1 MREFSLSASFSSSS
15 FSQASF
21 RGACRELLQS
31 MQTAG
36 VYVPENGFLVFL
48 SFSDGSARADVVHG
62 SGADIAEAFADA
74 QQKAWTLIQKKC
86 QRFRW
91 LKADVV
97 TEYAP
102 TDAKTLAYMIKEPGW
117 NEFFRFGLSFDRSFR
132 TALLEE
138 ELNGAKILDYA
149 SGSISLAD
157 LNRYLKKAGRS
168 ALPKLPEFF
177 LLFQTAGFFYDADSA
192 ANAAAA
198 TDADSAASTD
208 ADSAPAA
215 NAASA
220 ANAAPAT
227 GCVIP
232 LIPNGLSRGRREIQN
247 LDAAA
252 ARSFVTAAASFL
264 EKQVQQDGSF
274 RYGYYPRFDR
284 VIPGYNCMRHAS
296 TIWSLLCQYRMTKK
310 VSVLSLSARSIEY
323 LLSHALVYRDSDT
336 AYLSEPLKDE
346 IKLGGGGVLILA
358 ITEYLDLCSE
368 EPRPAILRSEESHSE
383 ILRSGEP
390 RPEILHSGA
399 PRPAILRSGEPL
411 AEAPNAEILHAKDVL
426 PEQEALRR
434 RYTEIAC
441 ALGNGILSLLNP
453 ETGEFSHVL
462 NMDFSLKERY
472 RTVYYDGEAAYAL
485 CRLYRL
491 TKEEKWLFYAEKAV
505 DHFLAADYTR
515 YRDHWVAYAMNEI
528 TRYIHRDDYDT
539 FALRNARVNLDFLYK
554 RETTYHTFLEL
565 LMVTFETYE
574 RILAENPGLP
584 YLKEFDLPY
593 FLRTIR
599 VRADRMLN
607 GFFFP
612 EYAMYMRCP
621 DKILGSFMVRHDGFR
636 VRIDDVQHNIG
647 GFYLY
652 YKNYSRL
659 LALGMPK
666 DIPCDEN

>member
-21 RGACRELLQS
+21 RGACRELLPA

-74 QQKAWTLIQKKC
+74 QQKAWTIIQKKR

-117 NEFFRFGLSFDRSFR
+117 NEFFRFGLTFDRSFR

-138 ELNGAKILDYA
+138 ECNGAKILDYA

-157 LNRYLKKAGRS
+157 LNRYLKKAGRP

-177 LLFQTAGFFYDADSA
+177 LLFQTAGFFYD
-192 ANAAAA
+192 
-198 TDADSAASTD
+198 TDSAASTD
-208 ADSAPAA
+208 ADSAS
-215 NAASA
+215 AS
-220 ANAAPAT
+220 

-232 LIPNGLSRGRREIQN
+232 LIPDGLSRGRREIQN

-296 TIWSLLCQYRMTKK
+296 TIWSLLCQYRITQKA
-310 VSVLSLSARSIEY
+310 SVLSLAARSIDY
-323 LLSHALVYRDSDT
+323 LLSHALVYRDPDT
-336 AYLSEPLKDE
+336 AYLSEPLKNE

-368 EPRPAILRSEESHSE
+368 ES
-383 ILRSGEP
+383 
-390 RPEILHSGA
+390 
-399 PRPAILRSGEPL
+399 RPAILRSGEPRSEIL
-411 AEAPNAEILHAKDVL
+411 RSKEPRSEILRSEEPLTKAPNAEILHAKDVL

-485 CRLYRL
+485 CRLCRL
-491 TKEEKWLFYAEKAV
+491 TKEEKWLFYAEKTV
-505 DHFLAADYTR
+505 DHFLTADYTR

-599 VRADRMLN
+599 VRANRMLN

-659 LALGMPK
+659 LALGMPR
-666 DIPCDEN
+666 DIPCEKN

>member
-21 RGACRELLQS
+21 RGACREFLS
-31 MQTAG
+31 AMQTSG

-74 QQKAWTLIQKKC
+74 QQKAWTLIQKKR

-102 TDAKTLAYMIKEPGW
+102 ADAKTLAYMIKEPGW

-149 SGSISLAD
+149 NGSISLAD

-177 LLFQTAGFFYDADSA
+177 LLFQTAGFFYDTDSA
-192 ANAAAA
+192 ANAASAATA

-208 ADSAPAA
+208 ADSAPA
-215 NAASA
+215 
-220 ANAAPAT
+220 T

-232 LIPNGLSRGRREIQN
+232 LIPDGLSRGRREIQN

-296 TIWSLLCQYRMTKK
+296 TIWSLLCQYRITQKA
-310 VSVLSLSARSIEY
+310 SVLSLAARSIDY
-323 LLSHALVYRDSDT
+323 LLSHALVYRDPDT

-358 ITEYLDLCSE
+358 ITEYLDLCSGE
-368 EPRPAILRSEESHSE
+368 SRSEILCSGESRPE

-390 RPEILHSGA
+390 RPEVLC
-399 PRPAILRSGEPL
+399 SGEPL
-411 AEAPNAEILHAKDVL
+411 TKAPNAEILHAKDVL

-505 DHFLAADYTR
+505 NHFLAADYTR

-666 DIPCDEN
+666 DIPCEEN

>member
-1 MREFSLSASFSSSS
+1 MTKPSLSASFSSSS
-15 FSQASF
+15 LSSLASSQAAF
-21 RGACRELLQS
+21 CGACRELLQS

-36 VYVPENGFLVFL
+36 VYVPENGFIVFL

-62 SGADIAEAFADA
+62 SGADIGEAFADA
-74 QQKAWTLIQKKC
+74 QQKAWKLMQKKH

-102 TDAKTLAYMIKEPGW
+102 ADAKTLAYMIKEPGW

-138 ELNGAKILDYA
+138 ELNGAKIPDYA

-157 LNRYLKKAGRS
+157 LNRYLKKAGRL

-192 ANAAAA
+192 ANAAAT
-198 TDADSAASTD
+198 TDADSVTNTAAS
-208 ADSAPAA
+208 
-215 NAASA
+215 
-220 ANAAPAT
+220 
-227 GCVIP
+227 GCAIP
-232 LIPNGLSRGRREIQN
+232 LIPDGLSRGRREVRN
-247 LDAAA
+247 FDAAA

-264 EKQVQQDGSF
+264 EKQVQPDGSF
-274 RYGYYPRFDR
+274 RYGYYPRFDH

-310 VSVLSLSARSIEY
+310 ASVLSLAARSIDY
-323 LLSHALVYRDSDT
+323 LLSHALVYRDPDT

-358 ITEYLDLCSE
+358 ITEYLDLCS
-368 EPRPAILRSEESHSE
+368 
-383 ILRSGEP
+383 
-390 RPEILHSGA
+390 
-399 PRPAILRSGEPL
+399 GEPL
-411 AEAPNAEILHAKDVL
+411 AEAPSVEIVHSRDAF

-491 TKEEKWLFYAEKAV
+491 TKEEKWLFYAGKAV

-539 FALRNARVNLDFLYK
+539 FALRNARVNLDFFYK

-574 RILAENPGLP
+574 RILTENPGLP

-666 DIPCDEN
+666 DIPCEEN

>member
-1 MREFSLSASFSSSS
+1 
-15 FSQASF
+15 
-21 RGACRELLQS
+21 

-62 SGADIAEAFADA
+62 SGADIGEAFADA
-74 QQKAWTLIQKKC
+74 QQKAWKLMQKKH

-102 TDAKTLAYMIKEPGW
+102 ADAKTLAYMIKEPGW

-157 LNRYLKKAGRS
+157 LNRYLKKAGRP

-192 ANAAAA
+192 ANAAATTNA
-198 TDADSAASTD
+198 DSAANAAATTDADS
-208 ADSAPAA
+208 
-215 NAASA
+215 
-220 ANAAPAT
+220 APAT

-232 LIPNGLSRGRREIQN
+232 LIPDGLSRGRREIQN

-264 EKQVQQDGSF
+264 EKQVQPDGSF

-310 VSVLSLSARSIEY
+310 ASVLSLAARSIDY
-323 LLSHALVYRDSDT
+323 LLSHALVYRDPDT

-358 ITEYLDLCSE
+358 ITEYLDLCS
-368 EPRPAILRSEESHSE
+368 RDAF
-383 ILRSGEP
+383 
-390 RPEILHSGA
+390 
-399 PRPAILRSGEPL
+399 
-411 AEAPNAEILHAKDVL
+411 

-441 ALGNGILSLLNP
+441 ALGNGIFSLLNP

-659 LALGMPK
+659 LALGMPE
-666 DIPCDEN
+666 DIPCEEN

>member
-1 MREFSLSASFSSSS
+1 MTKPSLSASFSSSS
-15 FSQASF
+15 LSSLASSQAAF
-21 RGACRELLQS
+21 CGACRELLQS

-48 SFSDGSARADVVHG
+48 SFSDGSARADIVHG
-62 SGADIAEAFADA
+62 SGADIGEAFADA
-74 QQKAWTLIQKKC
+74 QQKVWKLMQKKH

-102 TDAKTLAYMIKEPGW
+102 ADAKTLAYMIKEPGW

-138 ELNGAKILDYA
+138 ELNGAKIPDYA

-157 LNRYLKKAGRS
+157 LNRYLKKAGRP

-192 ANAAAA
+192 ANAAAT
-198 TDADSAASTD
+198 TDADSAA
-208 ADSAPAA
+208 
-215 NAASA
+215 NVAAS
-220 ANAAPAT
+220 
-227 GCVIP
+227 GCAIP
-232 LIPNGLSRGRREIQN
+232 LIPDGLSRGRREVRN
-247 LDAAA
+247 FDAAA

-264 EKQVQQDGSF
+264 EKQVQPDGSF

-310 VSVLSLSARSIEY
+310 ASVLSLAARSIDY
-323 LLSHALVYRDSDT
+323 LLSHALVYRDPDT

-368 EPRPAILRSEESHSE
+368 ES
-383 ILRSGEP
+383 
-390 RPEILHSGA
+390 RPEILCS
-399 PRPAILRSGEPL
+399 RESL
-411 AEAPNAEILHAKDVL
+411 AEAPHAEILHARDAL
-426 PEQEALRR
+426 PEQEASRR

-462 NMDFSLKERY
+462 NMDFSLKECY
-472 RTVYYDGEAAYAL
+472 RTVYYDGEATYAL

-491 TKEEKWLFYAEKAV
+491 TKEKKWLFYAEKAV
-505 DHFLAADYTR
+505 NHFLAADYTR

-666 DIPCDEN
+666 DIPCEEN

>member
-1 MREFSLSASFSSSS
+1 MRKSSLSASFSSSS
-15 FSQASF
+15 SSQASSQTSF
-21 RGACRELLQS
+21 RGACRELLQAV
-31 MQTAG
+31 QTAG
-36 VYVPENGFLVFL
+36 VYVPENGFIVFL

-62 SGADIAEAFADA
+62 IGADIGEAFTDA
-74 QQKAWTLIQKKC
+74 QQKAWMLIQKKR

-102 TDAKTLAYMIKEPGW
+102 ADAKTLAYMIKEPSW

-149 SGSISLAD
+149 SGSVSPAD
-157 LNRYLKKAGRS
+157 LNRYLKKAGRPS
-168 ALPKLPEFF
+168 LPKLPEFF

-192 ANAAAA
+192 VNASFAA
-198 TDADSAASTD
+198 DADSVSAS
-208 ADSAPAA
+208 
-215 NAASA
+215 
-220 ANAAPAT
+220 
-227 GCVIP
+227 GGVIP
-232 LIPNGLSRGRREIQN
+232 LIPEGLSRGRREVRN
-247 LDAAA
+247 FDAAA
-252 ARSFVTAAASFL
+252 ARSFVTTAASFL

-296 TIWSLLCQYRMTKK
+296 TIWSLLCQYRITQKA
-310 VSVLSLSARSIEY
+310 SVLSLAARSIDY
-323 LLSHALVYRDSDT
+323 LLSHALVYRNSDT
-336 AYLSEPLKDE
+336 AYLSEPLKNE

-358 ITEYLDLCSE
+358 VTEYLNLCSGDAN
-368 EPRPAILRSEESHSE
+368 P
-383 ILRSGEP
+383 G
-390 RPEILHSGA
+390 
-399 PRPAILRSGEPL
+399 
-411 AEAPNAEILHAKDVL
+411 
-426 PEQEALRR
+426 QEALRR

-491 TKEEKWLFYAEKAV
+491 TKEEKWLFYAGKAV

-539 FALRNARVNLDFLYK
+539 FALRNARVNLNFLYK

-666 DIPCDEN
+666 DIPCEEN

>member
-1 MREFSLSASFSSSS
+1 
-15 FSQASF
+15 
-21 RGACRELLQS
+21 

-74 QQKAWTLIQKKC
+74 QQKAWTIIQKKR

-157 LNRYLKKAGRS
+157 LNRYLKKAGRP

-208 ADSAPAA
+208 ADSAS
-215 NAASA
+215 AS
-220 ANAAPAT
+220 

-232 LIPNGLSRGRREIQN
+232 LIPDGLSRGRREIQN

-252 ARSFVTAAASFL
+252 TRSFVTAAASFL

-310 VSVLSLSARSIEY
+310 VSVLSLAARSIDY

-336 AYLSEPLKDE
+336 VYLSEPLKNE

-368 EPRPAILRSEESHSE
+368 ES
-383 ILRSGEP
+383 
-390 RPEILHSGA
+390 
-399 PRPAILRSGEPL
+399 RPAILRSGEPCSEILCSGESHPEILCSGESL
-411 AEAPNAEILHAKDVL
+411 AEAPHAEILHAREAL

-441 ALGNGILSLLNP
+441 ALGNGIFSLLNP

-652 YKNYSRL
+652 YKNHSRL

>member
-21 RGACRELLQS
+21 RGACRELLPA
-31 MQTAG
+31 MQTSG

-74 QQKAWTLIQKKC
+74 QQKAWTLIQKKR

-157 LNRYLKKAGRS
+157 LNRYLKKAGRP

-177 LLFQTAGFFYDADSA
+177 LLFQTAGFFYDAAPAANAASA
-192 ANAAAA
+192 ANA
-198 TDADSAASTD
+198 ADSAASTD
-208 ADSAPAA
+208 ADSAPA
-215 NAASA
+215 
-220 ANAAPAT
+220 T

-232 LIPNGLSRGRREIQN
+232 LIPDGLSRGRREIQN

-252 ARSFVTAAASFL
+252 ARSFVTAATSFL

-310 VSVLSLSARSIEY
+310 VSVLSLAARSIEY
-323 LLSHALVYRDSDT
+323 LLSHALVYRDPDT
-336 AYLSEPLKDE
+336 AYLSEPLKNE

-368 EPRPAILRSEESHSE
+368 EPRPAILCSGESRSE
-383 ILRSGEP
+383 ILCSGE
-390 RPEILHSGA
+390 
-399 PRPAILRSGEPL
+399 PRPAILRPREPL
-411 AEAPNAEILHAKDVL
+411 AEAPHAEILHAREAL

-491 TKEEKWLFYAEKAV
+491 TKEEKWLFYAKKAV

-539 FALRNARVNLDFLYK
+539 FALQNARVNLDFLCK

-666 DIPCDEN
+666 DIPCEEN

>member
-1 MREFSLSASFSSSS
+1 MTKPSLSASFSSSS
-15 FSQASF
+15 LSSLASSQTAF
-21 RGACRELLQS
+21 CGACRELLQS

-62 SGADIAEAFADA
+62 SGADIGEAFADA
-74 QQKAWTLIQKKC
+74 QQKAWKLMQKKH

-102 TDAKTLAYMIKEPGW
+102 ADAKTLAYMIKDPGW

-157 LNRYLKKAGRS
+157 LNRYLKKAGRP

-177 LLFQTAGFFYDADSA
+177 LLFQTTGFFYDADSA
-192 ANAAAA
+192 
-198 TDADSAASTD
+198 T
-208 ADSAPAA
+208 

-220 ANAAPAT
+220 S
-227 GCVIP
+227 GCAIP
-232 LIPNGLSRGRREIQN
+232 LIPDGLSRGRREIRN
-247 LDAAA
+247 FDAAV

-264 EKQVQQDGSF
+264 EKQVQPDGSF

-310 VSVLSLSARSIEY
+310 ASVLSLAARSIDY
-323 LLSHALVYRDSDT
+323 LLSHALVYRDPDT

-358 ITEYLDLCSE
+358 ITEYLDLCS
-368 EPRPAILRSEESHSE
+368 RDAF
-383 ILRSGEP
+383 
-390 RPEILHSGA
+390 
-399 PRPAILRSGEPL
+399 
-411 AEAPNAEILHAKDVL
+411 

-491 TKEEKWLFYAEKAV
+491 TKEEKWLFYAGKAV

-528 TRYIHRDDYDT
+528 TRYVHRDDYDT
-539 FALRNARVNLDFLYK
+539 FALRNARVNLNFLYK

-652 YKNYSRL
+652 YKNYSHL

-666 DIPCDEN
+666 DIPCEEN

>member
-1 MREFSLSASFSSSS
+1 MTKPSLSASFSSSS
-15 FSQASF
+15 LSSLASSQTAF
-21 RGACRELLQS
+21 CGACRELLQS

-48 SFSDGSARADVVHG
+48 SFSAGSARADVVHG
-62 SGADIAEAFADA
+62 SGADIGEAFADA
-74 QQKAWTLIQKKC
+74 QQKAWKLMQKKH

-102 TDAKTLAYMIKEPGW
+102 ADAKTLAYMIKEPGW

-138 ELNGAKILDYA
+138 ELNGAKIPDYA

-157 LNRYLKKAGRS
+157 LNRYLKKAGRP

-177 LLFQTAGFFYDADSA
+177 LLFQTAGFFYDADPA
-192 ANAAAA
+192 ANA
-198 TDADSAASTD
+198 AASTD
-208 ADSAPAA
+208 ADSAS
-215 NAASA
+215 ASE
-220 ANAAPAT
+220 
-227 GCVIP
+227 CVIP
-232 LIPNGLSRGRREIQN
+232 LIPDGLSRGRREVRN
-247 LDAAA
+247 FDAAT

-264 EKQVQQDGSF
+264 EKQVQPDGSF

-310 VSVLSLSARSIEY
+310 ASVLSLAARSIDY
-323 LLSHALVYRDSDT
+323 LLSHALVYRDPDT

-358 ITEYLDLCSE
+358 ITEYLDLCSG
-368 EPRPAILRSEESHSE
+368 EPHPEILCSRESRSE
-383 ILRSGEP
+383 ILC
-390 RPEILHSGA
+390 
-399 PRPAILRSGEPL
+399 SGEPL
-411 AEAPNAEILHAKDVL
+411 REAPSVEIVHSRDAF

-491 TKEEKWLFYAEKAV
+491 TKEEKWLFYAGKAV

-528 TRYIHRDDYDT
+528 TRYVHRDDYDT
-539 FALRNARVNLDFLYK
+539 FALRNARVNLNFLYK

-636 VRIDDVQHNIG
+636 VRIDDIQHNIS

-659 LALGMPK
+659 LALGMPE
-666 DIPCDEN
+666 DIPCEEN

>member
-21 RGACRELLQS
+21 RGACRELLQA

-74 QQKAWTLIQKKC
+74 QQKAWTLIQKKR

-97 TEYAP
+97 AEYAP

-117 NEFFRFGLSFDRSFR
+117 NEFFRFGLTFDRSFR

-149 SGSISLAD
+149 SGSISLAN
-157 LNRYLKKAGRS
+157 LNRYLKKAGRP

-177 LLFQTAGFFYDADSA
+177 LLFHTAGFFYDSDSA

-208 ADSAPAA
+208 ADSAS
-215 NAASA
+215 AS
-220 ANAAPAT
+220 

-232 LIPNGLSRGRREIQN
+232 LIPDGLSRGRRKIQN

-296 TIWSLLCQYRMTKK
+296 TIWSLLCQYRITKK
-310 VSVLSLSARSIEY
+310 ASVLSLAARSIDY
-323 LLSHALVYRDSDT
+323 LRSHALVYRDPDT
-336 AYLSEPLKDE
+336 AYLSEPLKNE

-368 EPRPAILRSEESHSE
+368 EPRPE
-383 ILRSGEP
+383 ILRSGE
-390 RPEILHSGA
+390 
-399 PRPAILRSGEPL
+399 PRPAILRSGEPRPEVL
-411 AEAPNAEILHAKDVL
+411 CSGEPLTKAPNAEILHAKDVL

-441 ALGNGILSLLNP
+441 ALGNGILSLLNL

-462 NMDFSLKERY
+462 NMNFSLKERY

-505 DHFLAADYTR
+505 DHFLTADYTR

-666 DIPCDEN
+666 DIPCEEN

>member
-1 MREFSLSASFSSSS
+1 MTKPSLSASFSSSS
-15 FSQASF
+15 LSSLASSQAAF

-48 SFSDGSARADVVHG
+48 SFSDGSTRADVVHG
-62 SGADIAEAFADA
+62 SGADIEEAFADA
-74 QQKAWTLIQKKC
+74 QQKAWKLMQKKH

-102 TDAKTLAYMIKEPGW
+102 ADAKTLAYMIKEPGW

-138 ELNGAKILDYA
+138 ELNGAKIPDYA

-157 LNRYLKKAGRS
+157 LNRYLKKAGRP

-192 ANAAAA
+192 ANAAAT
-198 TDADSAASTD
+198 TDTDSVTNAAAS
-208 ADSAPAA
+208 
-215 NAASA
+215 
-220 ANAAPAT
+220 
-227 GCVIP
+227 GCAIP
-232 LIPNGLSRGRREIQN
+232 LIPDGLSRGRREVRN
-247 LDAAA
+247 FDAAA
-252 ARSFVTAAASFL
+252 ARSFVTVAASFL
-264 EKQVQQDGSF
+264 EKQVQPDGSF

-310 VSVLSLSARSIEY
+310 ASVLSLAARSIDY
-323 LLSHALVYRDSDT
+323 LLSHALVYRDPDT

-358 ITEYLDLCSE
+358 ITEFLDLCS
-368 EPRPAILRSEESHSE
+368 RDA
-383 ILRSGEP
+383 
-390 RPEILHSGA
+390 
-399 PRPAILRSGEPL
+399 
-411 AEAPNAEILHAKDVL
+411 L

-491 TKEEKWLFYAEKAV
+491 TKEEKWLFYAGKAV

-539 FALRNARVNLDFLYK
+539 FALRNARGNLDFLHK

-574 RILAENPGLP
+574 RILTENPGLP

-666 DIPCDEN
+666 DIPCEEN

>member
-48 SFSDGSARADVVHG
+48 SFSDGSTRADVVHG
-62 SGADIAEAFADA
+62 SGADIEEAFAGA
-74 QQKAWTLIQKKC
+74 QQKAWKLMQKKH

-102 TDAKTLAYMIKEPGW
+102 ADAKTLAYMIKEPGW

-138 ELNGAKILDYA
+138 ELNGAKIPDYA

-157 LNRYLKKAGRS
+157 LNRYLKKAGRP

-177 LLFQTAGFFYDADSA
+177 LLFQTAGFFYDADST
-192 ANAAAA
+192 ANSAAA
-198 TDADSAASTD
+198 TDADSAA
-208 ADSAPAA
+208 
-215 NAASA
+215 NVAAS
-220 ANAAPAT
+220 
-227 GCVIP
+227 GCAIP
-232 LIPNGLSRGRREIQN
+232 LIPAGLSRGRREVRN
-247 LDAAA
+247 FDAAA
-252 ARSFVTAAASFL
+252 ARSFVTVAASFL
-264 EKQVQQDGSF
+264 EKQVQPDGSF

-310 VSVLSLSARSIEY
+310 VSVLSLAARSIDY
-323 LLSHALVYRDSDT
+323 LLSHALVYRNPDT

-358 ITEYLDLCSE
+358 ITEYLDLCS
-368 EPRPAILRSEESHSE
+368 
-383 ILRSGEP
+383 
-390 RPEILHSGA
+390 
-399 PRPAILRSGEPL
+399 GEPL
-411 AEAPNAEILHAKDVL
+411 AEAPSVEILHSKDAF

-434 RYTEIAC
+434 CYTEIAC
-441 ALGNGILSLLNP
+441 ALGTGILSLLNP

>member
-74 QQKAWTLIQKKC
+74 QQKAWTLIQKKR

-117 NEFFRFGLSFDRSFR
+117 NEFFRFGLTFDRSFR

-157 LNRYLKKAGRS
+157 LNRYLKKAGRP

-220 ANAAPAT
+220 ANAAPAS

-232 LIPNGLSRGRREIQN
+232 LIPDGLSRGRREIQN

-310 VSVLSLSARSIEY
+310 VSVLSLAARSIEY

-336 AYLSEPLKDE
+336 AYLSEPLKNE

-368 EPRPAILRSEESHSE
+368 EPRPEILCSGEPRSE

-390 RPEILHSGA
+390 CSE
-399 PRPAILRSGEPL
+399 ILRSEEPL
-411 AEAPNAEILHAKDVL
+411 TKAPNAEILHAKDVL

-505 DHFLAADYTR
+505 NHFLAADYTR
-515 YRDHWVAYAMNEI
+515 YRDHWVAYAMSEI

>member
-1 MREFSLSASFSSSS
+1 MTKPSLSASFSSSS
-15 FSQASF
+15 LSSLASSQTAF
-21 RGACRELLQS
+21 RGACRELLPA
-31 MQTAG
+31 MQTSG

-48 SFSDGSARADVVHG
+48 SVSDGSARADVVHG

-74 QQKAWTLIQKKC
+74 QQKAWTLIQKKR

-157 LNRYLKKAGRS
+157 LNRYLKKAGRP

-192 ANAAAA
+192 A
-198 TDADSAASTD
+198 STD
-208 ADSAPAA
+208 ADSAPA
-215 NAASA
+215 S
-220 ANAAPAT
+220 

-232 LIPNGLSRGRREIQN
+232 LIPDGLSRGRREVRN
-247 LDAAA
+247 FDAAA

-310 VSVLSLSARSIEY
+310 ASVLSLAARSIDY
-323 LLSHALVYRDSDT
+323 LLSHALVYRNPDT

-358 ITEYLDLCSE
+358 ITEYLDLCSG
-368 EPRPAILRSEESHSE
+368 EPRSE
-383 ILRSGEP
+383 ILCSGEP
-390 RPEILHSGA
+390 HPEILC
-399 PRPAILRSGEPL
+399 SGEPL
-411 AEAPNAEILHAKDVL
+411 AEAPSVEIVHSRDVF

-441 ALGNGILSLLNP
+441 VLGNGILSLLNP

-505 DHFLAADYTR
+505 NHFLAADYTR

-666 DIPCDEN
+666 DIPCDES

>member
-21 RGACRELLQS
+21 RGACRELLPA
-31 MQTAG
+31 MQTSG

-74 QQKAWTLIQKKC
+74 QQKAWTLIQKKR

-97 TEYAP
+97 AEYAP

-117 NEFFRFGLSFDRSFR
+117 NEFFRFGLTFDRSFR

-157 LNRYLKKAGRS
+157 LNRYLKKAGRP

-177 LLFQTAGFFYDADSA
+177 LLFHTAGFFYDSDSA

-208 ADSAPAA
+208 ADSAS
-215 NAASA
+215 AS
-220 ANAAPAT
+220 

-232 LIPNGLSRGRREIQN
+232 LIPDGLSRGRREVRN
-247 LDAAA
+247 FDAAA

-296 TIWSLLCQYRMTKK
+296 TIWSLLCQYRITKK
-310 VSVLSLSARSIEY
+310 ASVLSLAARSIDY
-323 LLSHALVYRDSDT
+323 LLSHALVYRDPDT
-336 AYLSEPLKDE
+336 AYLSEPLKNE

-368 EPRPAILRSEESHSE
+368 EPRPE
-383 ILRSGEP
+383 ILRSGE
-390 RPEILHSGA
+390 
-399 PRPAILRSGEPL
+399 PRPAILRSGEPRPEVL
-411 AEAPNAEILHAKDVL
+411 CSGEPLTKAPNAEILHAKDVL

-434 RYTEIAC
+434 HYTEIAC

-462 NMDFSLKERY
+462 NMNFSLKERY

-505 DHFLAADYTR
+505 NHFLAADYTR

-666 DIPCDEN
+666 DIPCEEN

>member
-1 MREFSLSASFSSSS
+1 MTKPSLSASFSSSS
-15 FSQASF
+15 LSSLASSQAAF

-62 SGADIAEAFADA
+62 SGADIGEAFADA
-74 QQKAWTLIQKKC
+74 QQKAWKLMQKKH

-102 TDAKTLAYMIKEPGW
+102 ADAKTLAYMIKEPGW

-138 ELNGAKILDYA
+138 ELNGAKIPDYA

-157 LNRYLKKAGRS
+157 LNRYLKKAGRL

-198 TDADSAASTD
+198 TDADSVTNTAAS
-208 ADSAPAA
+208 
-215 NAASA
+215 
-220 ANAAPAT
+220 
-227 GCVIP
+227 GCAIP
-232 LIPNGLSRGRREIQN
+232 LIPDGLSRGRREVRN
-247 LDAAA
+247 FDAAA

-264 EKQVQQDGSF
+264 EKQVQPDGSF

-310 VSVLSLSARSIEY
+310 ASVLSLAARSIDY
-323 LLSHALVYRDSDT
+323 LLSHALVYRDPDT

-358 ITEYLDLCSE
+358 ITEYLDLCSG
-368 EPRPAILRSEESHSE
+368 EPRSE
-383 ILRSGEP
+383 ILCSREARSEILCSGES
-390 RPEILHSGA
+390 RSEILCSREPRSEILCSGES
-399 PRPAILRSGEPL
+399 RSEILCSGEPL
-411 AEAPNAEILHAKDVL
+411 AEAPHAEILHERDAN
-426 PEQEALRR
+426 PEQEALRC
-434 RYTEIAC
+434 RYTEIAR

-491 TKEEKWLFYAEKAV
+491 TKEEKWLFYAGKAV

-659 LALGMPK
+659 LALGMPE
-666 DIPCDEN
+666 DIPCEEN

>member
-1 MREFSLSASFSSSS
+1 MTKPSLSASFSSSS
-15 FSQASF
+15 LSSPASSQAAF
-21 RGACRELLQS
+21 CGACRELLQS

-62 SGADIAEAFADA
+62 SGADIGEAFADA
-74 QQKAWTLIQKKC
+74 QQKAWKLMQKKH

-102 TDAKTLAYMIKEPGW
+102 ADAKTLAYMIKEPGW

-138 ELNGAKILDYA
+138 ELNGAKIPDYA

-157 LNRYLKKAGRS
+157 LNRYLKKAGRP
-168 ALPKLPEFF
+168 ALSKLPEFF

-192 ANAAAA
+192 ANAAATTDTA
-198 TDADSAASTD
+198 SAANAAATTDADSAA
-208 ADSAPAA
+208 

-220 ANAAPAT
+220 S
-227 GCVIP
+227 GCAIP
-232 LIPNGLSRGRREIQN
+232 LIPDGLSRGRREVRN
-247 LDAAA
+247 FDAAA

-264 EKQVQQDGSF
+264 EKQVQPNGSF

-310 VSVLSLSARSIEY
+310 ASVLSLAERSIDY
-323 LLSHALVYRDSDT
+323 LLSHALVYRDPDT

-358 ITEYLDLCSE
+358 ITEYLDLCSG
-368 EPRPAILRSEESHSE
+368 EPRSE
-383 ILRSGEP
+383 ILCSGEA
-390 RPEILHSGA
+390 RSDILCSGA
-399 PRPAILRSGEPL
+399 PL
-411 AEAPNAEILHAKDVL
+411 AEAPSVEIVHSKDAF

-472 RTVYYDGEAAYAL
+472 RTVYYDGEATYAL

-491 TKEEKWLFYAEKAV
+491 TKEEKWLFYAGKVV

-666 DIPCDEN
+666 DISCEEN

>member
-21 RGACRELLQS
+21 HGACRELLPA
-31 MQTAG
+31 MQTSG

-74 QQKAWTLIQKKC
+74 QQKAWTLIQKKR

-117 NEFFRFGLSFDRSFR
+117 NEFFHFGLTFDRSFR

-157 LNRYLKKAGRS
+157 LNRYLKKAGRP

-177 LLFQTAGFFYDADSA
+177 LLFQTAGFFYDSDSA
-192 ANAAAA
+192 ANAVAA
-198 TDADSAASTD
+198 TDANSAASTD
-208 ADSAPAA
+208 ADSAS
-215 NAASA
+215 AS
-220 ANAAPAT
+220 

-232 LIPNGLSRGRREIQN
+232 LIPDGLSRGRREIQN

-274 RYGYYPRFDR
+274 RYGYYPRFDH

-296 TIWSLLCQYRMTKK
+296 TIWSLLCQYRITQKA
-310 VSVLSLSARSIEY
+310 SVLSLAARSIDY
-323 LLSHALVYRDSDT
+323 LLSHALVYRDPDT
-336 AYLSEPLKDE
+336 AYLSEPLKNE

-368 EPRPAILRSEESHSE
+368 EPRPAILRS
-383 ILRSGEP
+383 R
-390 RPEILHSGA
+390 
-399 PRPAILRSGEPL
+399 EPL
-411 AEAPNAEILHAKDVL
+411 TKAPNAEILHAKDVL

-505 DHFLAADYTR
+505 DHFLTADYTR

-659 LALGMPK
+659 LALGMPE
-666 DIPCDEN
+666 DIPCEEN

>member
-1 MREFSLSASFSSSS
+1 
-15 FSQASF
+15 
-21 RGACRELLQS
+21 
-31 MQTAG
+31 MQTSG

-48 SFSDGSARADVVHG
+48 SVSDGSARADVVHG

-74 QQKAWTLIQKKC
+74 QQKAWTLIQKKR

-157 LNRYLKKAGRS
+157 LNRYLKKAGRP

-192 ANAAAA
+192 ANATAT
-198 TDADSAASTD
+198 TDAD
-208 ADSAPAA
+208 PAA
-215 NAASA
+215 NVAAS
-220 ANAAPAT
+220 
-227 GCVIP
+227 GCAIP
-232 LIPNGLSRGRREIQN
+232 LIPDGLSRGRREVRN
-247 LDAAA
+247 FDAAA

-296 TIWSLLCQYRMTKK
+296 TIWSLLCQYRITQKA
-310 VSVLSLSARSIEY
+310 SVLSLAARSIKY
-323 LLSHALVYRDSDT
+323 LLSHALVYRDPDT

-368 EPRPAILRSEESHSE
+368 EPRPT

-390 RPEILHSGA
+390 RSEILC
-399 PRPAILRSGEPL
+399 SGEPL
-411 AEAPNAEILHAKDVL
+411 TKAPNAEIFHAKDVL

-441 ALGNGILSLLNP
+441 ALGNGILSLLNS

-666 DIPCDEN
+666 DIPCDES

>member
-1 MREFSLSASFSSSS
+1 
-15 FSQASF
+15 
-21 RGACRELLQS
+21 
-31 MQTAG
+31 MQTSG

-74 QQKAWTLIQKKC
+74 QQKAWTLIQKKR

-117 NEFFRFGLSFDRSFR
+117 NEFFRFGLAFDRSFR

-157 LNRYLKKAGRS
+157 LNRYLKKAGRP

-177 LLFQTAGFFYDADSA
+177 LLFQTAGFFYDSDSA

-208 ADSAPAA
+208 ADSAS
-215 NAASA
+215 AS
-220 ANAAPAT
+220 

-232 LIPNGLSRGRREIQN
+232 LIPDGLSRGRREIQN

-296 TIWSLLCQYRMTKK
+296 TIWSLLCQYRITQKA
-310 VSVLSLSARSIEY
+310 SVLSLAARSIDY
-323 LLSHALVYRDSDT
+323 LLSHALVYRDPDT

-368 EPRPAILRSEESHSE
+368 EPRPEILHSGEPCSE

-390 RPEILHSGA
+390 CSE
-399 PRPAILRSGEPL
+399 ILRSEEPL
-411 AEAPNAEILHAKDVL
+411 TKAPHAEILHAKDVL

-441 ALGNGILSLLNP
+441 ALGNGILSLLNS

-462 NMDFSLKERY
+462 NMNFSLKERY

-491 TKEEKWLFYAEKAV
+491 TKEEKWLFYAKKAV

-666 DIPCDEN
+666 DIPCEEN

>member
-1 MREFSLSASFSSSS
+1 
-15 FSQASF
+15 
-21 RGACRELLQS
+21 

-36 VYVPENGFLVFL
+36 VYVPENGFIVFL

-62 SGADIAEAFADA
+62 SGADIGEAFADA
-74 QQKAWTLIQKKC
+74 QQKAWTLIQKKH

-102 TDAKTLAYMIKEPGW
+102 ADAKTLAYMIKEPGW

-138 ELNGAKILDYA
+138 ELNGAKIPDYA

-157 LNRYLKKAGRS
+157 LNRYLKKAGRP

-192 ANAAAA
+192 ANAAATTNA
-198 TDADSAASTD
+198 DSAANAAATTDADSAA
-208 ADSAPAA
+208 
-215 NAASA
+215 NVAAS
-220 ANAAPAT
+220 
-227 GCVIP
+227 GCAIP
-232 LIPNGLSRGRREIQN
+232 LIPDGLSRGRREVRN
-247 LDAAA
+247 FDAAA

-264 EKQVQQDGSF
+264 EKQVQPDGSF

-310 VSVLSLSARSIEY
+310 ASVLSLAARSIDY
-323 LLSHALVYRDSDT
+323 LLSHALVYRAPDT

-358 ITEYLDLCSE
+358 ITEYLDLCSGD
-368 EPRPAILRSEESHSE
+368 AF
-383 ILRSGEP
+383 
-390 RPEILHSGA
+390 
-399 PRPAILRSGEPL
+399 
-411 AEAPNAEILHAKDVL
+411 

-472 RTVYYDGEAAYAL
+472 RTVYYDGEATYAL
-485 CRLYRL
+485 CRLYLL

-505 DHFLAADYTR
+505 NHFLAADYTR

-584 YLKEFDLPY
+584 YLKESDLPY

-599 VRADRMLN
+599 VRTDRMLN

-666 DIPCDEN
+666 DIPCEEN

>member
-1 MREFSLSASFSSSS
+1 
-15 FSQASF
+15 
-21 RGACRELLQS
+21 
-31 MQTAG
+31 MQTSG

-48 SFSDGSARADVVHG
+48 SVSDGSARADVVHG

-74 QQKAWTLIQKKC
+74 QQKAWTLIQKKR

-138 ELNGAKILDYA
+138 ELNGAKIPDYA

-157 LNRYLKKAGRS
+157 LNRYLKKAGRPT
-168 ALPKLPEFF
+168 LPKLPEFF
-177 LLFQTAGFFYDADSA
+177 LLFQTAGFFYAADSA

-198 TDADSAASTD
+198 TDADSAANT
-208 ADSAPAA
+208 
-215 NAASA
+215 AAS
-220 ANAAPAT
+220 
-227 GCVIP
+227 GCAIP
-232 LIPNGLSRGRREIQN
+232 LIPDGLSRGRREIQN

-274 RYGYYPRFDR
+274 RHGYYPRFDR

-296 TIWSLLCQYRMTKK
+296 TIWSLLCQYRITQKA
-310 VSVLSLSARSIEY
+310 SVLSLAARSIDY
-323 LLSHALVYRDSDT
+323 LLSHALVYRDPDT

-358 ITEYLDLCSE
+358 ITEYLDLCS
-368 EPRPAILRSEESHSE
+368 
-383 ILRSGEP
+383 GD
-390 RPEILHSGA
+390 
-399 PRPAILRSGEPL
+399 
-411 AEAPNAEILHAKDVL
+411 AK

-441 ALGNGILSLLNP
+441 ALGNGIFSLLNP

-666 DIPCDEN
+666 DIPCEEN

>member
-1 MREFSLSASFSSSS
+1 MTKPSLSASFSSSS

-36 VYVPENGFLVFL
+36 VYVPENGFLIFL

-74 QQKAWTLIQKKC
+74 QQKAWTLIQKKR

-102 TDAKTLAYMIKEPGW
+102 ADTKTLAYMIKEPGW
-117 NEFFRFGLSFDRSFR
+117 NEFFRFGLTFDRSFR

-157 LNRYLKKAGRS
+157 LNRYLKKAGRP

-177 LLFQTAGFFYDADSA
+177 LLFQTAGFFYDSDSA

-198 TDADSAASTD
+198 TDADSTASTD
-208 ADSAPAA
+208 ADSAS
-215 NAASA
+215 AS
-220 ANAAPAT
+220 

-232 LIPNGLSRGRREIQN
+232 LIPDGLSRGRREVRN
-247 LDAAA
+247 FDAAT

-296 TIWSLLCQYRMTKK
+296 TIWSLLCQYRITQKA
-310 VSVLSLSARSIEY
+310 SVLSLSARSIEY
-323 LLSHALVYRDSDT
+323 LLSHALVYKDPDT
-336 AYLSEPLKDE
+336 AYLSEPLKNE

-358 ITEYLDLCSE
+358 ITEYLDLCSG
-368 EPRPAILRSEESHSE
+368 ESRSE

-390 RPEILHSGA
+390 RPAILHSGGL
-399 PRPAILRSGEPL
+399 RPAIPHSGEPL
-411 AEAPNAEILHAKDVL
+411 TKAPNAEILHAKDVL

-612 EYAMYMRCP
+612 EYAMYMRRP

-666 DIPCDEN
+666 DIPCEEN

>member
-1 MREFSLSASFSSSS
+1 MTKPSLSASFSSSS
-15 FSQASF
+15 LSSLASSQAAF

-48 SFSDGSARADVVHG
+48 SFSDGSARADVVHA
-62 SGADIAEAFADA
+62 SGADIGEAFADA
-74 QQKAWTLIQKKC
+74 QQKAWKLMQKKH

-102 TDAKTLAYMIKEPGW
+102 ADAKTLAYMIKEPGW

-138 ELNGAKILDYA
+138 ELNGAKIPDYA

-157 LNRYLKKAGRS
+157 LNRYLKKAGRP
-168 ALPKLPEFF
+168 ALSKLPEFF

-192 ANAAAA
+192 ANAAAT
-198 TDADSAASTD
+198 TDADSAA
-208 ADSAPAA
+208 
-215 NAASA
+215 NVAAS
-220 ANAAPAT
+220 
-227 GCVIP
+227 GCAIP
-232 LIPNGLSRGRREIQN
+232 LIPGGLSRGRREVRN
-247 LDAAA
+247 FDAAA
-252 ARSFVTAAASFL
+252 ARSFVTASASFL
-264 EKQVQQDGSF
+264 EKQVQPDGSF
-274 RYGYYPRFDR
+274 RYGYYPRFDH

-296 TIWSLLCQYRMTKK
+296 TIWSLLCQYRITQKA
-310 VSVLSLSARSIEY
+310 SVLSLAARSIDY
-323 LLSHALVYRDSDT
+323 LLSHALVYRDPDT

-368 EPRPAILRSEESHSE
+368 EPRSE
-383 ILRSGEP
+383 ILCSGEA
-390 RPEILHSGA
+390 RSDILC
-399 PRPAILRSGEPL
+399 SGEPL
-411 AEAPNAEILHAKDVL
+411 AEAPSVEIVHSKDAF

-505 DHFLAADYTR
+505 NHFLAADYTR

-666 DIPCDEN
+666 DIPREEN

>member
-1 MREFSLSASFSSSS
+1 MREFPLSASFSSSS

-21 RGACRELLQS
+21 RGACRELLPA
-31 MQTAG
+31 MQTSG

-74 QQKAWTLIQKKC
+74 QQKAWTLIQKKR

-157 LNRYLKKAGRS
+157 LNRYLKKAGRP

-177 LLFQTAGFFYDADSA
+177 LLFQTAGFFYDS
-192 ANAAAA
+192 
-198 TDADSAASTD
+198 DSAASTD

-215 NAASA
+215 KAAAA
-220 ANAAPAT
+220 ANAAPAS

-232 LIPNGLSRGRREIQN
+232 LIPDGLSRGRREVRN
-247 LDAAA
+247 FDAAA

-296 TIWSLLCQYRMTKK
+296 TIWSLLCQYRITQKA
-310 VSVLSLSARSIEY
+310 SVLSLAARSIDY
-323 LLSHALVYRDSDT
+323 LLSHALVYRDPDT

-358 ITEYLDLCSE
+358 ITEYLDLCSGESHPEILCSGEPRSEILCSE
-368 EPRPAILRSEESHSE
+368 EPRPEVLC
-383 ILRSGEP
+383 
-390 RPEILHSGA
+390 
-399 PRPAILRSGEPL
+399 SGEPL
-411 AEAPNAEILHAKDVL
+411 TKAPNAEILHAKDVL

-441 ALGNGILSLLNP
+441 ALGNGILSLLNS

-505 DHFLAADYTR
+505 NHFLAADYTR

>member
-21 RGACRELLQS
+21 RGACRELLPA
-31 MQTAG
+31 MQTSG

-74 QQKAWTLIQKKC
+74 QQKAWTLIQKKR

-117 NEFFRFGLSFDRSFR
+117 NEFFRFGLTFDRSFR

-149 SGSISLAD
+149 SGSISLAN
-157 LNRYLKKAGRS
+157 LNRYLKKAGRP

-177 LLFQTAGFFYDADSA
+177 LLFQTAGFFYDSDSA

-208 ADSAPAA
+208 ADSAS
-215 NAASA
+215 AS
-220 ANAAPAT
+220 

-232 LIPNGLSRGRREIQN
+232 LIPDGLSRGRREVRN
-247 LDAAA
+247 FDAAA

-284 VIPGYNCMRHAS
+284 VIPGSNCMRHTS
-296 TIWSLLCQYRMTKK
+296 TIWSLLCQYRITQKA
-310 VSVLSLSARSIEY
+310 SVLSLAARSIDY
-323 LLSHALVYRDSDT
+323 LLSYALVYRDPDT

-368 EPRPAILRSEESHSE
+368 EPRPE
-383 ILRSGEP
+383 ILRSGE
-390 RPEILHSGA
+390 
-399 PRPAILRSGEPL
+399 PRPAILRSGEPRPEVL
-411 AEAPNAEILHAKDVL
+411 CSGEPLTKAPNAEILHAKDVL

-434 RYTEIAC
+434 HYTEIAC

-462 NMDFSLKERY
+462 NMNFSLKERY

-505 DHFLAADYTR
+505 NHFLAADYTR

-666 DIPCDEN
+666 DIPCEEN

>member
-15 FSQASF
+15 FSQASSQASF
-21 RGACRELLQS
+21 RGACRELLPA
-31 MQTAG
+31 MQTSG
-36 VYVPENGFLVFL
+36 VYVPENGFLVFF
-48 SFSDGSARADVVHG
+48 SVSDGSARADVVHG

-74 QQKAWTLIQKKC
+74 QQKAWTLIQKKR

-157 LNRYLKKAGRS
+157 LNRYLKKAGRP

-177 LLFQTAGFFYDADSA
+177 LLFQTAGFFYDS
-192 ANAAAA
+192 
-198 TDADSAASTD
+198 DSAASTD

-215 NAASA
+215 KAAAA
-220 ANAAPAT
+220 ANAAPAS

-232 LIPNGLSRGRREIQN
+232 LIPDGLSRGRRKIQN

-296 TIWSLLCQYRMTKK
+296 TIWSLLCQYRITQKA
-310 VSVLSLSARSIEY
+310 SVLSLAARSIDY
-323 LLSHALVYRDSDT
+323 LLSHALVYRDPDT

-368 EPRPAILRSEESHSE
+368 EPRPEILCSGEHRSE
-383 ILRSGEP
+383 ILC
-390 RPEILHSGA
+390 
-399 PRPAILRSGEPL
+399 SGEPL
-411 AEAPNAEILHAKDVL
+411 AEVPSVEIVHVRDAL

-515 YRDHWVAYAMNEI
+515 YRDHWVAYTMNEI

-574 RILAENPGLP
+574 RILAENPDLP

-659 LALGMPK
+659 LALGMPV
-666 DIPCDEN
+666 DIPCEEN

>member
-1 MREFSLSASFSSSS
+1 MTKPSLSASFSSSS
-15 FSQASF
+15 LSSLASSQTAF
-21 RGACRELLQS
+21 CGACRELLQS

-48 SFSDGSARADVVHG
+48 SFSDGSTRADVVHG
-62 SGADIAEAFADA
+62 SGADIEEAFADA
-74 QQKAWTLIQKKC
+74 QQKAWSLIQKKH

-102 TDAKTLAYMIKEPGW
+102 ADAKTLAYMIKEPGW

-138 ELNGAKILDYA
+138 ELNGAKIPDYA

-157 LNRYLKKAGRS
+157 LNRYLKKAGRP

-177 LLFQTAGFFYDADSA
+177 LLFQTAGFFYDVDSA
-192 ANAAAA
+192 ANAAAT
-198 TDADSAASTD
+198 TDADSVTNTAAS
-208 ADSAPAA
+208 
-215 NAASA
+215 
-220 ANAAPAT
+220 
-227 GCVIP
+227 GCAIP
-232 LIPNGLSRGRREIQN
+232 LIPDGLSRGRREVRN
-247 LDAAA
+247 FDAAA

-264 EKQVQQDGSF
+264 EKQVQPDGSF

-310 VSVLSLSARSIEY
+310 ASVLSLAARSIDY
-323 LLSHALVYRDSDT
+323 LLSHALVYRDPDT

-358 ITEYLDLCSE
+358 ITEYLDLCS
-368 EPRPAILRSEESHSE
+368 RDAF
-383 ILRSGEP
+383 
-390 RPEILHSGA
+390 
-399 PRPAILRSGEPL
+399 
-411 AEAPNAEILHAKDVL
+411 

-491 TKEEKWLFYAEKAV
+491 TKEEKWLFYAGKAV

-528 TRYIHRDDYDT
+528 TRYVHRDDYDT
-539 FALRNARVNLDFLYK
+539 FALRNARVNLNFLYK

-636 VRIDDVQHNIG
+636 VRIDDIQHNIS

-659 LALGMPK
+659 LALGMPE
-666 DIPCDEN
+666 DIPCEEN

>member
-1 MREFSLSASFSSSS
+1 
-15 FSQASF
+15 
-21 RGACRELLQS
+21 

-36 VYVPENGFLVFL
+36 VYVPENGFIVFL
-48 SFSDGSARADVVHG
+48 SFSDGSARADVVHA
-62 SGADIAEAFADA
+62 SGADIGEAFADA
-74 QQKAWTLIQKKC
+74 QQKAWKLMQKKH

-102 TDAKTLAYMIKEPGW
+102 ADAKTLAYMIKESGW

-157 LNRYLKKAGRS
+157 LNRYLKKAGRP

-177 LLFQTAGFFYDADSA
+177 LLLQTAGFFYDADSA

-198 TDADSAASTD
+198 TGTDSAASTD
-208 ADSAPAA
+208 ADSAPA
-215 NAASA
+215 S
-220 ANAAPAT
+220 

-232 LIPNGLSRGRREIQN
+232 LIPDGLSRGRREVRN
-247 LDAAA
+247 FDAAA

-274 RYGYYPRFDR
+274 RYGYYSRFDR

-310 VSVLSLSARSIEY
+310 ASVLSLAARSIDY
-323 LLSHALVYRDSDT
+323 LLSHALVYRDPDT

-358 ITEYLDLCSE
+358 LTEYLDLC
-368 EPRPAILRSEESHSE
+368 
-383 ILRSGEP
+383 
-390 RPEILHSGA
+390 
-399 PRPAILRSGEPL
+399 SGEPL
-411 AEAPNAEILHAKDVL
+411 AEAPSVEIVHSRDVF

-441 ALGNGILSLLNP
+441 ALGNGILSLLNS

-659 LALGMPK
+659 LALGMPE
-666 DIPCDEN
+666 DIPCEEN

>member
-74 QQKAWTLIQKKC
+74 QQKAWTLIQKKR

-117 NEFFRFGLSFDRSFR
+117 NEFFRFGLTFDRSFR

-138 ELNGAKILDYA
+138 ELNGAKILDYT

-157 LNRYLKKAGRS
+157 LNHYLKKAGRP

-208 ADSAPAA
+208 ADSAS
-215 NAASA
+215 AS
-220 ANAAPAT
+220 

-232 LIPNGLSRGRREIQN
+232 LIPDGLSRGRREIQN

-310 VSVLSLSARSIEY
+310 VSVLSLAARSIDY
-323 LLSHALVYRDSDT
+323 LLSHALVYRDPDT
-336 AYLSEPLKDE
+336 AYLSEPLKNE

-358 ITEYLDLCSE
+358 ITEYLDLCSGEPHPEILCSGESRSEIPRSE
-368 EPRPAILRSEESHSE
+368 EPRPE

-390 RPEILHSGA
+390 RPAILHSG
-399 PRPAILRSGEPL
+399 EPL
-411 AEAPNAEILHAKDVL
+411 TKAPNAEILHAKDVL
-426 PEQEALRR
+426 PEQEALRH

-528 TRYIHRDDYDT
+528 TRYIHRDNYDT

-574 RILAENPGLP
+574 RILAENPDLP

>member
-21 RGACRELLQS
+21 RGACREFLPA
-31 MQTAG
+31 MQTSS

-74 QQKAWTLIQKKC
+74 QQKAWSLIQKKH

-102 TDAKTLAYMIKEPGW
+102 ADAKTLAYMIKEPGW

-157 LNRYLKKAGRS
+157 LNRYLKKAGRP

-208 ADSAPAA
+208 VDSAPA
-215 NAASA
+215 S
-220 ANAAPAT
+220 

-232 LIPNGLSRGRREIQN
+232 LIPDGLSRGRREIQN

-296 TIWSLLCQYRMTKK
+296 TIWSLLCQYRITPKA
-310 VSVLSLSARSIEY
+310 SVLSLAARSIEY
-323 LLSHALVYRDSDT
+323 LLSHALVYRDPDT

-368 EPRPAILRSEESHSE
+368 EPRPAILRSGEPCSE
-383 ILRSGEP
+383 ILRSE
-390 RPEILHSGA
+390 E
-399 PRPAILRSGEPL
+399 PRPAILRSREPRPAILCSGEPL
-411 AEAPNAEILHAKDVL
+411 TKAPNAEILHAKDVL

-434 RYTEIAC
+434 RYTEIAS

-505 DHFLAADYTR
+505 DHFLTADYTR

-659 LALGMPK
+659 LALGMPEG
-666 DIPCDEN
+666 IPCDEN

>member
-15 FSQASF
+15 FSQASSQASF
-21 RGACRELLQS
+21 RGACQELLPA
-31 MQTAG
+31 MQTSG

-48 SFSDGSARADVVHG
+48 SVSDGSARADVVHG
-62 SGADIAEAFADA
+62 SGADIAKAFADA
-74 QQKAWTLIQKKC
+74 QQKAWTLIQKKR

-117 NEFFRFGLSFDRSFR
+117 NEFFRFGLTFDRSFR

-157 LNRYLKKAGRS
+157 LNRYLKKAGRP

-177 LLFQTAGFFYDADSA
+177 LLFQTAGFFYDSDSA

-198 TDADSAASTD
+198 TDADSASAS
-208 ADSAPAA
+208 
-215 NAASA
+215 
-220 ANAAPAT
+220 

-232 LIPNGLSRGRREIQN
+232 LIPDGLSRGRREIQN

-296 TIWSLLCQYRMTKK
+296 TIWSLLCQYRITQKA
-310 VSVLSLSARSIEY
+310 SVLSLAARSIDY
-323 LLSHALVYRDSDT
+323 LLSHALVYRDPDT
-336 AYLSEPLKDE
+336 AYLSEPLKNE

-368 EPRPAILRSEESHSE
+368 EPRPE

-390 RPEILHSGA
+390 RPG
-399 PRPAILRSGEPL
+399 ILRSGESRPEILRSREPL
-411 AEAPNAEILHAKDVL
+411 TKAPNAEILHAKDVL

-491 TKEEKWLFYAEKAV
+491 TKEEKWLFYAKKAV

-528 TRYIHRDDYDT
+528 TLYIHRDDYDT

-666 DIPCDEN
+666 DIPREEN

>member
-1 MREFSLSASFSSSS
+1 
-15 FSQASF
+15 
-21 RGACRELLQS
+21 
-31 MQTAG
+31 MQTSG

-74 QQKAWTLIQKKC
+74 QQKAWTLIQKKR

-117 NEFFRFGLSFDRSFR
+117 NEFFRFGLTFDRSFR

-157 LNRYLKKAGRS
+157 LNRYLKKAGRA

-177 LLFQTAGFFYDADSA
+177 LLFQTAGFFYDSDSA

-208 ADSAPAA
+208 ADSAS
-215 NAASA
+215 AS
-220 ANAAPAT
+220 

-232 LIPNGLSRGRREIQN
+232 LIPDGLSRGRREVRN
-247 LDAAA
+247 FDAAA

-284 VIPGYNCMRHAS
+284 VIPGYNCMRHTS
-296 TIWSLLCQYRMTKK
+296 TIWSLLCQYRITQKA
-310 VSVLSLSARSIEY
+310 SVLSLAARSIDY
-323 LLSHALVYRDSDT
+323 LLSYALVYRDPDT

-368 EPRPAILRSEESHSE
+368 ESRPAILRSEE
-383 ILRSGEP
+383 
-390 RPEILHSGA
+390 
-399 PRPAILRSGEPL
+399 PRPAILRSREPL
-411 AEAPNAEILHAKDVL
+411 TKAPNAEILHAKDVL

-434 RYTEIAC
+434 HYTEIAC

-462 NMDFSLKERY
+462 NMNFSLKERY

-505 DHFLAADYTR
+505 NHFLAADYTR

-659 LALGMPK
+659 LALGMPV
-666 DIPCDEN
+666 DIPCEEN

>member
-21 RGACRELLQS
+21 RGACRELLPA
-31 MQTAG
+31 MQTSG

-74 QQKAWTLIQKKC
+74 QQKAWTLIQKKR

-117 NEFFRFGLSFDRSFR
+117 NEFFRFGLTFDRSFR

-157 LNRYLKKAGRS
+157 LNRYLKKAGRP

-177 LLFQTAGFFYDADSA
+177 LLFHTAGFFYDSDSA

-208 ADSAPAA
+208 ADSAS
-215 NAASA
+215 AS
-220 ANAAPAT
+220 

-232 LIPNGLSRGRREIQN
+232 LIPDGLSRGRREVRN
-247 LDAAA
+247 FDAAA

-284 VIPGYNCMRHAS
+284 VIPGYNCMRHTS
-296 TIWSLLCQYRMTKK
+296 TIWSLLCQYRITQKA
-310 VSVLSLSARSIEY
+310 SVLSLAARSIDY
-323 LLSHALVYRDSDT
+323 LLSYALVYRDPDT

-368 EPRPAILRSEESHSE
+368 ES
-383 ILRSGEP
+383 
-390 RPEILHSGA
+390 
-399 PRPAILRSGEPL
+399 RPAILRSGEPCSEIL
-411 AEAPNAEILHAKDVL
+411 RSEEPCSEILRSEEPRPAILRSREPLTKAPNAEILHAKDVL

-434 RYTEIAC
+434 HYTEIAC

-462 NMDFSLKERY
+462 NMNFSLKERY

-505 DHFLAADYTR
+505 NHFLAADYTR

-666 DIPCDEN
+666 DIPCEEN

>member
-21 RGACRELLQS
+21 RGACRELLPA
-31 MQTAG
+31 MQTSG

-74 QQKAWTLIQKKC
+74 QQKAWTIIQKKR

-117 NEFFRFGLSFDRSFR
+117 NEFFRFGLTFDRSFR

-177 LLFQTAGFFYDADSA
+177 LLFQTAGFFYDAVPAANAASA

-208 ADSAPAA
+208 ADSAPA
-215 NAASA
+215 S
-220 ANAAPAT
+220 

-232 LIPNGLSRGRREIQN
+232 LIPDGLSRGRREIQN

-296 TIWSLLCQYRMTKK
+296 TIWSLLCQYRITQKA
-310 VSVLSLSARSIEY
+310 SVLSLAARSIEY
-323 LLSHALVYRDSDT
+323 LLSHALVYRDPDT

-368 EPRPAILRSEESHSE
+368 EPLTK
-383 ILRSGEP
+383 
-390 RPEILHSGA
+390 
-399 PRPAILRSGEPL
+399 
-411 AEAPNAEILHAKDVL
+411 APNAEILHAKDVL

-453 ETGEFSHVL
+453 KTGEFSHVL

-485 CRLYRL
+485 CRLCRL

-505 DHFLAADYTR
+505 DHFLTADYTR

>member
-21 RGACRELLQS
+21 RGACRELLPA
-31 MQTAG
+31 MQTSG

-74 QQKAWTLIQKKC
+74 QQKAWTLIQKKR

-117 NEFFRFGLSFDRSFR
+117 NEFFRFGLTFDRSFR
-132 TALLEE
+132 TVLLEE

-157 LNRYLKKAGRS
+157 LNRYLKKAGRP

-177 LLFQTAGFFYDADSA
+177 LLFQTAGFFYDAAPA

-208 ADSAPAA
+208 ADSSS
-215 NAASA
+215 AS
-220 ANAAPAT
+220 

-232 LIPNGLSRGRREIQN
+232 LIPDGLSRGRREIQN

-296 TIWSLLCQYRMTKK
+296 TIWSLLCQYRITQKA
-310 VSVLSLSARSIEY
+310 SVLSLAARSIEY
-323 LLSHALVYRDSDT
+323 LLSHALVYRDPDT
-336 AYLSEPLKDE
+336 AYLSEPLKNE

-368 EPRPAILRSEESHSE
+368 EPRPEILHSGEPCSE

-390 RPEILHSGA
+390 RP
-399 PRPAILRSGEPL
+399 AILRSGESL
-411 AEAPNAEILHAKDVL
+411 TKASNAEILHAKDVL

-453 ETGEFSHVL
+453 ENGEFSHVL

-621 DKILGSFMVRHDGFR
+621 DKIFGSFMVRHDGFR

-659 LALGMPK
+659 LALGMPEG
-666 DIPCDEN
+666 IPCEEN

>member
-1 MREFSLSASFSSSS
+1 MTKPSLSASFSSSS
-15 FSQASF
+15 LSSQAVF

-31 MQTAG
+31 IQTAG

-74 QQKAWTLIQKKC
+74 QQKAWTLIQKKR

-117 NEFFRFGLSFDRSFR
+117 NEFFRFGLTFDRSFR

-149 SGSISLAD
+149 SSSISLAD
-157 LNRYLKKAGRS
+157 LNRYLKKAGRP

-208 ADSAPAA
+208 ADSAPA
-215 NAASA
+215 S
-220 ANAAPAT
+220 

-232 LIPNGLSRGRREIQN
+232 LIPDGLSRGRREIQN

-252 ARSFVTAAASFL
+252 ARSFVTDAASFL

-296 TIWSLLCQYRMTKK
+296 TIWSLLCQYRITQKA
-310 VSVLSLSARSIEY
+310 SVLSLAARSIDY
-323 LLSHALVYRDSDT
+323 LLSHALVYRDPDT
-336 AYLSEPLKDE
+336 AYLSEPSKDE

-358 ITEYLDLCSE
+358 ITEYLDLCS
-368 EPRPAILRSEESHSE
+368 
-383 ILRSGEP
+383 GE
-390 RPEILHSGA
+390 
-399 PRPAILRSGEPL
+399 PRPAILRSGEPCSEIL
-411 AEAPNAEILHAKDVL
+411 RSEEPRPAILRSREPRPEILRSREPLTKAPNAEILHARDVL

-491 TKEEKWLFYAEKAV
+491 TKEEKWLFYAEKTV

-659 LALGMPK
+659 LALGMPE
-666 DIPCDEN
+666 DIPCEEN

>member
-1 MREFSLSASFSSSS
+1 
-15 FSQASF
+15 
-21 RGACRELLQS
+21 

-74 QQKAWTLIQKKC
+74 QQKAWTLIQKKR

-117 NEFFRFGLSFDRSFR
+117 NEFFRFGLTFDRSFR

-157 LNRYLKKAGRS
+157 LNRYLKKAGRP

-177 LLFQTAGFFYDADSA
+177 LLFQTAGFFYDSDSA

-220 ANAAPAT
+220 ANAAPAS

-232 LIPNGLSRGRREIQN
+232 LIPDGLSRGRREIQN

-296 TIWSLLCQYRMTKK
+296 TIWSLLCQYRITQKA
-310 VSVLSLSARSIEY
+310 SVLSLAARSIEY
-323 LLSHALVYRDSDT
+323 LLSHALVYRDPDT

-368 EPRPAILRSEESHSE
+368 ESRPE

-390 RPEILHSGA
+390 CSEILRSEE
-399 PRPAILRSGEPL
+399 PRSAILRSREPL
-411 AEAPNAEILHAKDVL
+411 TKAPNAEILHAKDVL

-491 TKEEKWLFYAEKAV
+491 TKEEKWLFYAKKAV

-666 DIPCDEN
+666 DIPCEEN

>member
-1 MREFSLSASFSSSS
+1 
-15 FSQASF
+15 
-21 RGACRELLQS
+21 

-36 VYVPENGFLVFL
+36 VYVPENGFIVFL
-48 SFSDGSARADVVHG
+48 SFSDGSARADVVHA
-62 SGADIAEAFADA
+62 SGADIGEAFADA
-74 QQKAWTLIQKKC
+74 QQKAWKLMQKKH

-102 TDAKTLAYMIKEPGW
+102 ADAKTLAYMIKESGW

-157 LNRYLKKAGRS
+157 LNRYLKKAGRP

-177 LLFQTAGFFYDADSA
+177 LLLQTAGFFYDADSA

-198 TDADSAASTD
+198 TGTDSAASTD
-208 ADSAPAA
+208 ADSAPA
-215 NAASA
+215 S
-220 ANAAPAT
+220 

-232 LIPNGLSRGRREIQN
+232 LIPDGLSRGRREVRN
-247 LDAAA
+247 FDAAA

-274 RYGYYPRFDR
+274 RYGYYSRFDR

-296 TIWSLLCQYRMTKK
+296 TIWSLLCQYRITQKA
-310 VSVLSLSARSIEY
+310 SVLSLAARSIKY
-323 LLSHALVYRDSDT
+323 LLSHALVYRDPDT

-358 ITEYLDLCSE
+358 LTEYLDLC
-368 EPRPAILRSEESHSE
+368 
-383 ILRSGEP
+383 
-390 RPEILHSGA
+390 
-399 PRPAILRSGEPL
+399 SGEPL
-411 AEAPNAEILHAKDVL
+411 AEAPSVEIVHSRDVF

-441 ALGNGILSLLNP
+441 ALGNGILSLLNS

-659 LALGMPK
+659 LALGMPE
-666 DIPCDEN
+666 DIPCEEN